1 MLGLNIPA
9 MVGYLH
15 CLWYWALDCCQD
27 GDLTGL
33 SAEEISDGAMWEGNP
48 EEFVQALINCGFG
61 DRPGFI
67 ETTMQIHDW
76 HEYAGKLVE
85 KRKADAERKRSARR
99 MDEHKPSSGRP
110 ADVPM
115 DGAGN
120 NQPTNQPTKPTNN
133 HTSSD
138 GLNTAAVFEHW
149 IRVMGRNGATHFD
162 DRRKKAVRWALK
174 TYGLETCLRA
184 IDGYAA
190 SDFHMGRDAKT
201 GGKKHNDLTLIF
213 RDADHAEK
221 FLSEPRT
228 ACEAIDQMWGDDE
241 D

>member
-33 SAEEISDGAMWEGNP
+33 ADDEISDGAMWEGDP
-48 EEFVQALINCGFG
+48 HEFVQALINCGFG

-67 ETTMQIHDW
+67 ESTMQIHDW

-99 MDEHKPSSGRP
+99 MDEHRPSSGRP
-110 ADVPM
+110 ADVPV

-120 NQPTNQPTKPTNN
+120 NQPTNQPNQPTNN
-133 HTSSD
+133 QSLSD
-138 GLNTAAVFEHW
+138 SDVVTVFEHW
-149 IRVMGRNGATHFD
+149 KSVMGRNGATNLD
-162 DRRKKAVRWALK
+162 DKRRKAVKWALK
-174 TYGLETCLRA
+174 TYGLEPCLTA

-190 SDFHMGRDAKT
+190 SDFHMGRDPKS
-201 GGKKHNDLTLIF
+201 GGKKYNDLTLIF
-213 RDADHAEK
+213 RDAEHAEK
-221 FLSEPRT
+221 FIDAPKT
-228 ACEAIDQMWGDDE
+228 GCEAVDEYWGGNE